1 MKSVKFEM
9 FRGVLASYE
18 TLFRKAAEFASKLP
32 ADKLVSISHSS
43 NGAEGIVTVWYRR

>member
-1 MKSVKFEM
+1 MSKVSFEV

-18 TLFRKAAEFASKLP
+18 SLFRKAAAFASTIDQ
-32 ADKLVSISHSS
+32 DKLVSISHSS